1 MYTNRKVLFFIGLTL
16 LIIGGFIAFNLWGF
30 EPIETISGV
39 LFSIGF
45 SIEFL
50 SFELNKTLQQ

>member
-1 MYTNRKVLFFIGLTL
+1 VVLLLLIFGVLNRKK
-16 LIIGGFIAFNLWGF
+16 
-30 EPIETISGV
+30 TISGV
-39 LFSIGF
+39 LFGIGF

>member
-39 LFSIGF
+39 LCGIGF
-45 SIEFL
+45 SIALL
-50 SFELNKTLQQ
+50 SFELNKTLQK